1 MNLIDILNRIHDTK
15 REMKSI
21 LNENDNIARYS
32 ISIHNLIAKKYN
44 EGYSDGYSST
54 WEFATGQPKYTAD
67 RLEMLDYDSNDSKNY
82 NPWTMDGLCD
92 IMSDVLNYRYNM
104 KEELNTESD
113 FFPSYPDILKLMLD
127 DVYERAKEQGSDEAD
142 IELNGGE
149 IERPEKPRFIY
160 EPNQFRIESD
170 QPGARLYYIM
180 VDKDGRA
187 TMYTGPVTITETVR
201 VYYYAKIGNLSSFDP
216 DTDYYDCVYNGA
228 APGPSSKVDAP
239 DISLSSLQRVIITA
253 QNINDVVYYSCN
265 GGKWSVYT
273 GPFFISDTTEVRAY
287 AMRDD
292 IVSPITTRLFTIDGT
307 DRKYCPYP
315 TYNQS
320 LNSITLECPLD
331 GAQIYYRIGAAGNFT
346 LYTAPIN
353 VERAMAG
360 SNLYCYAT
368 YTGYENSQTKVYV
381 ISYMEEGTPPEI
393 PQMYMEDERI
403 SGHLHIWTPTAN
415 AILYYRIGNTGEW
428 IRVDFNHTR
437 CLPSEDCTV
446 YAYAEGP
453 TGLKSDMA
461 VYKYTWYSKRYSLPT
476 PELYMVNNRVY
487 VRYPEDAEW
496 TRMTFTTDGRE
507 PTASDT
513 TYSTAY
519 NRSNIVITEPN
530 TVVKVRVFYIDGD
543 NFQMMSKVATGV
555 FSPVY
560 DDTFDYSFEYF
571 TVQGASEI
579 QLSDIPAYWPETLSW
594 SYDKENWTQMR
605 DSVTGLDRSKKVYLK
620 GYGVVGFR
628 GGWKTMTFGEG
639 DKVTISGNII
649 SLIWPDSYTSHN
661 EFTQENTFRYCFKG
675 CTQLVDATNLI
686 IPITNSLGG
695 DYEGMFEGCINLE
708 SGPNMMLPCK
718 VMKESACKR
727 MFYGCSKLR
736 NGLKHEFTSLE
747 KDSCKEMYTG
757 CESLAG
763 AGTFNLESIGD
774 SGMEACF
781 KDCKSLTYI
790 QLTFTGDM
798 KQKCFKE
805 CFSGC
810 SSLDTGVEVAP
821 GVYING
827 ITISSSNTYEE
838 CCAAMFS
845 GCTSMTGFGSLPA
858 RAVAAKCYREMFKGC
873 RSLKSFGSIG
883 ATDTGGGNGSR
894 SIESFYS
901 MFEGCTSLEKAP
913 ALYISGLNG
922 ADWIYGR
929 MFYGCSSLNYI
940 KAMFLDDPY
949 IEVTDKWL
957 YTQDWVNGV
966 AEFGTFEMD
975 EDAKWFR
982 KGVHAIPEKWV
993 VNAGANTPGEII
1005 SITCDY
1011 DTISIT
1017 ADPANSMIQYS
1028 INNDTDWRVYNG
1040 PFIITQSCY
1049 VYARC
1054 YNNKGLYGAIKE
1066 AWCELV
1072 LPGLTITKNGVL
1084 ISIEADSGYEY
1095 DPIYYIISYGGE
1107 EGEIRTYDGPF
1118 VITGDCEITA
1128 WGIKPNGEQGGYAR
1142 EKFMFTINKCDIECY
1157 FGNVTITCND
1167 VNDFKSYGYD
1177 ARIEY
1182 ILGATWT
1189 EEWIEYD
1196 KPFHIT
1202 RLWDVTARAKVY
1214 LDGKWVY
1221 GPENTV
1227 RCDVPEGG
1235 LPDYIPAPV
1244 FMKWNELQYNNIIWC
1259 PYEQLV
1265 NKDDRDRYGIRVM
1278 YSVNGGEFM
1287 EWELYEGGLNHRWTI
1302 TEDVD
1307 IECYAIDNEGHT
1319 SVHAYYSFKYDALEG
1334 GGITVPKPVI
1344 SVKHNDLG
1352 NGYDSVMVTCSDGRA
1367 QCFMRAVGFTRW
1379 NEWSPIGS
1387 TYTSFNM
1394 KGQDPESGLIE
1405 AYAIINPYKSE
1416 IATYEWRIVQT
1427 VKPEDPVISFNP
1439 DTNIVTI
1446 TAANADKIY
1455 YSLGSEF
1462 KEYTGPFEIYYSCYV
1477 TAYAANGNYTS
1488 GRTTK
1493 YCTWTAHYEKPEP
1506 PVIIQNGNNVI
1517 ITGKGKNIWYRENG
1531 GQWKVYNGEITITGD
1546 TYIEAYVEGY
1556 DGQQSDIQSLNA
1568 VYTESVGKL
1577 AGIIHYIDN
1586 DNMVHLWQT
1595 NRYGEN
1601 NIILPDCDIYWG
1613 KEQNDPW
1620 NQPYIYSTPFD
1631 IRLTRYDTLYSG
1643 TYNFTAIA
1651 KMNGYTNSDVRGLG
1665 AHYIDPVIEYPA
1677 GDDYIIIEA
1686 MQTVTLMELNNF
1698 EFIINKGDTW
1708 ISTSN
1713 HEKYGY
1719 SIELHEGNKMFVK
1732 INAGSWDQYDAN
1744 GNYGKKLFSV
1754 NLWNTYPGYAGGYGL
1769 KVYGDTN
1776 KAIYGE
1782 GKFSMQEIYEVMFDY
1797 DLDYIDYSGLIAPY
1811 DTTLNYG
1818 MPSFSINTTGDA
1830 YGEYDM
1836 FGIDNP
1842 LKDTQYFMWAP
1853 GIDSWKNVH
1862 EVKPYTG
1869 YSFNS
1874 KNDMDMATVHITT
1887 LYNGGLS
1894 ITRNYEWSKYSNER
1908 PEKPKFVIDYD
1919 NETITITTTPVYAD
1933 IYYKYTDSEYIK
1945 YTGEKIPIRSGY
1957 VIRAYAKNKIYETGI
1972 SLITV

>member
-32 ISIHNLIAKKYN
+32 ISIHNLLAKKYN

-113 FFPSYPDILKLMLD
+113 FFPSYPDILRMMLD
-127 DVYERAKEQGSDEAD
+127 DVYERAKEQGADEAD

-239 DISLSSLQRVIITA
+239 DIYLSSLQRVIITA
-253 QNINDVVYYSCN
+253 QNVNDIVYYSCN

-292 IVSPITTRLFTIDGT
+292 IVSPVTTRLFTIDGT

-381 ISYMEEGTPPEI
+381 ISYMEDGTPPEM

-428 IRVDFNHTR
+428 IRVDFNHAR

-453 TGLKSDMA
+453 TGLKSDTA

-530 TVVKVRVFYIDGD
+530 TIVKVRVFYIDGD

-579 QLSDIPAYWPETLSW
+579 RLTGVPNYYTYTMNW
-594 SYDKENWTQMR
+594 SYDKENWTPMR
-605 DSVTGLDRSKKVYLK
+605 DTVTGLDRSKKVYLK
-620 GYGVVGFR
+620 IYGTNSFR
-628 GGWKTMTFGEG
+628 GWDSMNFGAG
-639 DKVTISGNII
+639 DKVTISGSIV
-649 SLIWPDSYTSHN
+649 SLIWADSYDSHT
-661 EFTQENTFRYCFKG
+661 EVTYEGTFKGCFKG

-821 GVYING
+821 GVYVNG

-894 SIESFYS
+894 SLESFYS

-949 IEVTDKWL
+949 FEAGDKWP
-957 YTQDWVNGV
+957 YTIDWVNGV

-1054 YNNKGLYGAIKE
+1054 YNNKGLYGPIKE
-1066 AWCELV
+1066 AWCELI

-1107 EGEIRTYDGPF
+1107 EGEIMTYDGPF

-1128 WGIKPNGEQGGYAR
+1128 WGIKPNGEQGDKVKK
-1142 EKFMFTINKCDIECY
+1142 KFTLGLSECSINSY
-1157 FGNVTITCND
+1157 NGNVTISSDD
-1167 VNDFKSYGYD
+1167 VNDFKSVGYD
-1177 ARIEY
+1177 AKIQYRRDDGGWNDYNGPFGI
-1182 ILGATWT
+1182 
-1189 EEWIEYD
+1189 D
-1196 KPFHIT
+1196 KDC
-1202 RLWDVTARAKVY
+1202 DVTARAAIW
-1214 LDGKWVY
+1214 DGSKWIY
-1221 GPENTV
+1221 GPEKTV
-1227 RCDVPEGG
+1227 RCYATGGGQQPETIQ
-1235 LPDYIPAPV
+1235 PPV
-1244 FMKWNELQYNNIIWC
+1244 
-1259 PYEQLV
+1259 
-1265 NKDDRDRYGIRVM
+1265 IRFDSNTNTV
-1278 YSVNGGEFM
+1278 
-1287 EWELYEGGLNHRWTI
+1287 TI
-1302 TEDVD
+1302 TSLQG
-1307 IECYAIDNEGHT
+1307 YAIDYNLDGYSWT
-1319 SVHAYYSFKYDALEG
+1319 PYHAPFRIYSSGWVYARCTNNGKASEEAMLWCQYNAG
-1334 GGITVPKPVI
+1334 GGEITGPARPSI
-1344 SVKHNDLG
+1344 TCND
-1352 NGYDSVMVTCSDGRA
+1352 N
-1367 QCFMRAVGFTRW
+1367 
-1379 NEWSPIGS
+1379 
-1387 TYTSFNM
+1387 
-1394 KGQDPESGLIE
+1394 K
-1405 AYAIINPYKSE
+1405 
-1416 IATYEWRIVQT
+1416 
-1427 VKPEDPVISFNP
+1427 
-1439 DTNIVTI
+1439 VTI
-1446 TAANADKIY
+1446 TSPD
-1455 YSLGSEF
+1455 G
-1462 KEYTGPFEIYYSCYV
+1462 GD
-1477 TAYAANGNYTS
+1477 
-1488 GRTTK
+1488 
-1493 YCTWTAHYEKPEP
+1493 
-1506 PVIIQNGNNVI
+1506 
-1517 ITGKGKNIWYRENG
+1517 IWYREDG
-1531 GQWKVYNGEITITGD
+1531 GEWKHYDGPISITKD
-1546 TYIEAYVEGY
+1546 TYIEAYVENN
-1556 DGQQSDIQSLNA
+1556 GQRSETS
-1568 VYTESVGKL
+1568 S
-1577 AGIIHYIDN
+1577 
-1586 DNMVHLWQT
+1586 
-1595 NRYGEN
+1595 
-1601 NIILPDCDIYWG
+1601 
-1613 KEQNDPW
+1613 
-1620 NQPYIYSTPFD
+1620 
-1631 IRLTRYDTLYSG
+1631 
-1643 TYNFTAIA
+1643 FTARYYDDTDTGEWF
-1651 KMNGYTNSDVRGLG
+1651 N
-1665 AHYIDPVIEYPA
+1665 IEYPDVLT
-1677 GDDYIIIEA
+1677 GTYYPN
-1686 MQTVTLMELNNF
+1686 EL
-1698 EFIINKGDTW
+1698 
-1708 ISTSN
+1708 
-1713 HEKYGY
+1713 
-1719 SIELHEGNKMFVK
+1719 
-1732 INAGSWDQYDAN
+1732 
-1744 GNYGKKLFSV
+1744 
-1754 NLWNTYPGYAGGYGL
+1754 
-1769 KVYGDTN
+1769 VYFWGP
-1776 KAIYGE
+1776 
-1782 GKFSMQEIYEVMFDY
+1782 FDY
-1797 DLDYIDYSGLIAPY
+1797 DSHSYMYDTDQTKFKNVPAGTQIRINGINITADGTWRIEDYISKFDNRINGQKLIVSIRTVWTDEYGSHNTGYLRYFGPYDLYGGIGWDNGVYFRFYGTYKLSGDITAVMPGNIWDGYDDRLGFKEGGDMFAPGHIENDTYGLSLKMDYSELKMKYDPSYYGLYGYKIIEIPSRDNGY
-1811 DTTLNYG
+1811 DVFGYVALNK
-1818 MPSFSINTTGDA
+1818 NNTGDPIIWW
-1830 YGEYDM
+1830 YEEL
-1836 FGIDNP
+1836 NST
-1842 LKDTQYFMWAP
+1842 DTVTEM
-1853 GIDSWKNVH
+1853 
-1862 EVKPYTG
+1862 
-1869 YSFNS
+1869 
-1874 KNDMDMATVHITT
+1874 
-1887 LYNGGLS
+1887 
-1894 ITRNYEWSKYSNER
+1894 
-1908 PEKPKFVIDYD
+1908 
-1919 NETITITTTPVYAD
+1919 
-1933 IYYKYTDSEYIK
+1933 
-1945 YTGEKIPIRSGY
+1945 
-1957 VIRAYAKNKIYETGI
+1957 KIYEGPI
-1972 SLITV
+1972 KNNQRDIICYSSHYNNGKYSLSIPLVTR